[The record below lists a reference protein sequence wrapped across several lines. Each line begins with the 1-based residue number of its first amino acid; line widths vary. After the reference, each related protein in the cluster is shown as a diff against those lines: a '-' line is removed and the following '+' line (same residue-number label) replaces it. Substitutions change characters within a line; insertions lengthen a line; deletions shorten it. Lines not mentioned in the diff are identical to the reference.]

1 MPDIV
6 VEVPKDQQVAGAF
19 MPHESSLSGAFR
31 NPGSLLRKPKQ
42 DENAK
47 EGAPTEAETYSAPIK
62 TQVIG
67 TPEDAQLKAALGYIQ
82 KAPGSTTGRG

>member
-1 MPDIV
+1 
-6 VEVPKDQQVAGAF
+6 VPKDQQVAGAF
-19 MPHESSLSGAFR
+19 MPRESSLSGAFR
-31 NPGSLLRKPKQ
+31 NPGALLRKPKA

-67 TPEDAQLKAALGYIQ
+67 TPEDAQLKAARDYIQ
-82 KAPGSTTGRG
+82 KAPSSTTGRG